1 MMDEHFINR
10 VEDEDLEEPI
20 EAEEI
25 DPRLLE
31 LLSEQNFD
39 AGLLAGITAALIGAI
54 TWIIGAAI
62 TEHQL
67 GWMAMGVGLL
77 VGLSIRFFGKGIE
90 RIFGILGAILSL
102 LGCVLGNFLVIVI
115 LVSYSEDVF
124 ILDLLTSS
132 GFSSLFSIMFDT
144 LQWFDFLFYGIA
156 ILAGYFLALKRTRIE
171 AADTE

>member
-54 TWIIGAAI
+54 TWTIGAAI
-62 TEHQL
+62 TEYQL
-67 GWMAMGVGLL
+67 GWMTIGVGLL
-77 VGLSIRFFGKGIE
+77 VGFGIRFFGKGIE
-90 RIFGILGAILSL
+90 RIFGILGAIFSL
-102 LGCVLGNFLVIVI
+102 LGCLLGNFFVIVI

-132 GFSSLFSIMFDT
+132 SFGSLFSIMSNT
-144 LQWFDFLFYGIA
+144 LEWFDFLFYGIA
-156 ILAGYFLALKRTRIE
+156 ILAGYFWAIKRVKEE
-171 AADTE
+171 AD

>member
-1 MMDEHFINR
+1 MKDENFINDT
-10 VEDEDLEEPI
+10 EDEDLEESN
-20 EAEEI
+20 EVDEI

-39 AGLLAGITAALIGAI
+39 AGLLVGITAALIGAI
-54 TWIIGAAI
+54 IWTIGAAI

-90 RIFGILGAILSL
+90 RIFGILGAILSF
-102 LGCVLGNFLVIVI
+102 LGSLLGNFLVIVI

-132 GFSSLFSIMFDT
+132 GFSSLFSIMFNT
-144 LQWFDFLFYGIA
+144 LEWFDFLFYGIA
-156 ILAGYFLALKRTRIE
+156 ILAGYFLAIKRTRDE
-171 AADTE
+171 AGVTE